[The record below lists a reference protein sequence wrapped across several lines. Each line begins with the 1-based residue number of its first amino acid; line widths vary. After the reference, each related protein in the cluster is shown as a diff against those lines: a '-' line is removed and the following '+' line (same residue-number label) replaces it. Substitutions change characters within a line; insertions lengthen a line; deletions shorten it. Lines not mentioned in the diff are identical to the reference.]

1 MWIPHNFPIP
11 ATVKDNDTARVGF
24 LRFKLKIE
32 VDIRSE
38 VRYVAAEY
46 KCTWLG
52 STEDTGGPY
61 CRLRGQALPG
71 AEVKAKCV
79 IPDLATMCIDA
90 YSSLARGQDAIQSN
104 STDAFPWLL
113 ESATQFENL
122 GETDNAILA
131 YVKAIEFANKNDL
144 IRKAYDFF
152 IAARLVYEDGI
163 AEEDPALNNA
173 SVLEELLSAG
183 TSMIEKAQ
191 SLAERAPTS
200 EMQAELKAAVLGG
213 VTLKKAETESK
224 LDTRDLIISHGK
236 SLYTKK
242 GEEYKDGAESY
253 IKSGMVKNAVTLACM
268 GALADLM
275 LGKPKDG
282 IAYLT
287 KVAAESGDTQVFNEH
302 PCFEWTKLIF
312 KALINRDENLMI
324 TVNKTFLEIP
334 WSFKD
339 DREFARRVMESVE
352 RRITA

>member
-1 MWIPHNFPIP
+1 
-11 ATVKDNDTARVGF
+11 
-24 LRFKLKIE
+24 L
-32 VDIRSE
+32 
-38 VRYVAAEY
+38 AAEN

-52 STEDTGGPY
+52 STEDTGEPY
-61 CRLRGQALPG
+61 CRLRGDTLPD
-71 AEVKAKCV
+71 AEVDAKCT

-152 IAARLVYEDGI
+152 IAARIVFEDGI
-163 AEEDPALNNA
+163 AEGDPALNNS
-173 SVLEELLSAG
+173 SVREELLAAG
-183 TSMIEKAQ
+183 ADMIEKAK
-191 SLAERAPTS
+191 SVAERAPTT

-213 VTLKKAETESK
+213 VSLKKAETQAK
-224 LDTRDLIISHGK
+224 TDTRDLIISHGR

-253 IKSGMVKNAVTLACM
+253 IKSGMVKNAVSLACM

-275 LGKPKDG
+275 LGKPKEG
-282 IAYLT
+282 MAYLT
-287 KVAAESGDTQVFNEH
+287 KIAAESGDSQVFNEH

-312 KALINRDENLMI
+312 KVLISRDEGDMI
-324 TVNKTFLEIP
+324 TANKTFLEIP

-352 RRITA
+352 RRISA

>member
-1 MWIPHNFPIP
+1 
-11 ATVKDNDTARVGF
+11 
-24 LRFKLKIE
+24 
-32 VDIRSE
+32 
-38 VRYVAAEY
+38 VRYLAEENR
-46 KCTWLG
+46 CTWLG
-52 STEDTGGPY
+52 SKEDSGNPY
-61 CRLRGQALPG
+61 CRLRGQELPE
-71 AEVKAKCV
+71 AEVHAKCMV
-79 IPDLATMCIDA
+79 PDLATMCIDA

-104 STDAFPWLL
+104 STDAFPWIL

-152 IAARLVYEDGI
+152 IAARIVFEDGI
-163 AEEDPALNNA
+163 AEGDPALNNS
-173 SVLEELLSAG
+173 SVKEELLAAG
-183 TSMIEKAQ
+183 AEMIEKARTIN
-191 SLAERAPTS
+191 ERAPTT

-213 VTLKKAETESK
+213 VSLKKAETEAK
-224 LDTRDLIISHGK
+224 VDTRDLIISHGR

-275 LGKPKDG
+275 LGKPKEG

-287 KVAAESGDTQVFNEH
+287 KVAAESGDAQAFNEH
-302 PCFEWTKLIF
+302 PCFGWTKLIF
-312 KALINRDENLMI
+312 KALVNRDEDLMI
-324 TVNKTFLEIP
+324 TVNKSFLEIP